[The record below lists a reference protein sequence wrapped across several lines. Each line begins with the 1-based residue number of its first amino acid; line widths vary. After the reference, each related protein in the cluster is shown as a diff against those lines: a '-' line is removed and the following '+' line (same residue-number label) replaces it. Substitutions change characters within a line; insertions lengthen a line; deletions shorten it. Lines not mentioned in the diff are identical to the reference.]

1 MSTVVVFACSFLKN
15 KLLAVVL
22 GVTGLGL
29 VSQLSN
35 FVGLL
40 NYFVPL
46 GIPNGLSKVVAEE
59 QVTENEKLRYFL
71 ESSLNMVL
79 YPTILFSAIVF
90 LLSDSIS
97 IFLLE
102 SAEYSGYIRII
113 SLAIPFIVLNSIME
127 GFLRGLKQI
136 KLYVKLIIVSNIV
149 NLLFLVPAVLLFGIT
164 GAVYGLISS
173 YLIYVI
179 VSFFTLKKEGLLQGI
194 RLFKSIDGALFKK
207 LLKVSFALLVS
218 GAMFQLTLLILR
230 KMIISE
236 FGMYYNGIF
245 QSVIGIS
252 VNYFGFI
259 FLSLSTY
266 SFPTVSK
273 LFLNEEISNELNI
286 NVRYIVS
293 LMVPLIIVLFVFR
306 SFVISILFTSEFLP
320 AEELF
325 AFQFLGDFFKALSWS
340 IGIWMIPKMKLKE
353 FLLLEVI
360 LNFNLIFFFWFMLA
374 FLGNN
379 LYFVSLSYLLA
390 FAIHAVLNYV
400 VAKRSLNFSFGN
412 KNRML
417 LIVSLTFLIPVIFVS
432 QYYVSIGYWLIF
444 PVLISWLVLVVDKKE
459 FEEFKVLLFSN
470 RNTK

>member
-1 MSTVVVFACSFLKN
+1 MSTVVVFTCSFLKN
-15 KLLAVVL
+15 KVLAVVL
-22 GVTGLGL
+22 GVTGVGL

-35 FVGLL
+35 FVSLL

-59 QVTENEKLRYFL
+59 QVNENERLRYFL
-71 ESSLNMVL
+71 ESSINMVL
-79 YPTILFSAIVF
+79 YPTILFSVIVF

-102 SAEYSGYIRII
+102 SAEYSGYVKVI

-136 KLYVKLIIVSNIV
+136 KLYVKLIIVSNVV
-149 NLLFLVPAVLLFGIT
+149 NLLFLVPLVLLFGIT
-164 GAVYGLISS
+164 GAIFGIISS
-173 YLIYVI
+173 YLIYV
-179 VSFFTLKKEGLLQGI
+179 VFSFITMKKEGLLQGI
-194 RLFKSIDGALFKK
+194 RLFRSIDGTLFKK
-207 LLKVSFALLVS
+207 LLKVSFALLIS

-236 FGMYYNGIF
+236 FGIYSNGIF

-252 VNYFGFI
+252 VNYFAFI

-273 LFLNEEISNELNI
+273 LFLNEEISSELNI

-293 LMVPLIIVLFVFR
+293 LMVPLIIILFVFR

-320 AEELF
+320 AEDLF

-340 IGIWMIPKMKLKE
+340 IGIWMVPKMKLKE
-353 FLLLEVI
+353 FLLLEFI

-379 LYFVSLSYLLA
+379 LYFVSLSYFLA
-390 FAIHAVLNYV
+390 FAVHAVLNFL

-412 KNRML
+412 KNRKL
-417 LIVSLTFLIPVIFVS
+417 LIISLIFLIPVILIS
-432 QYYVSIGYWLIF
+432 QYYVSIGYWLVF
-444 PVLISWLVLVVDKKE
+444 PALVSWLLLVVDKKE
-459 FEEFKVLLFSN
+459 FKDLKGLLISS

>member
-1 MSTVVVFACSFLKN
+1 
-15 KLLAVVL
+15 
-22 GVTGLGL
+22 
-29 VSQLSN
+29 
-35 FVGLL
+35 
-40 NYFVPL
+40 
-46 GIPNGLSKVVAEE
+46 
-59 QVTENEKLRYFL
+59 
-71 ESSLNMVL
+71 
-79 YPTILFSAIVF
+79 
-90 LLSDSIS
+90 
-97 IFLLE
+97 LE

-325 AFQFLGDFFKALSWS
+325 AFQFLGDFFKSLSWS

-444 PVLISWLVLVVDKKE
+444 PVLISWLVLKIKKKE